1 VIISEQERNRIL
13 RLHRGDFIL
22 KESNES
28 VRNKLKSNLKKIVDI
43 ILKYI
48 EKDIVRELNKEAK
61 GEEGELIK
69 TFISEDNLIELTLN
83 TWKPYLTKIVE
94 NRLNCISNNDLKT
107 QYMLDFIKDARRIV
121 DDKIK
126 NMGWIRKKLLKGMFT
141 MSGMDIEDINFGDT
155 YIGEDGITYLNDGLE
170 KTIKKISST
179 IIRVVMGQEGGRI
192 SRAAEEITG
201 KLNRGCSELEAK
213 KWGQRKGEMES
224 VDRTKIIGKVDKN
237 KISNFLMANV
247 REVGNNVIEILKT

>member
-1 VIISEQERNRIL
+1 MIISEQERNRIL

-22 KESNES
+22 KEGNESNEA
-28 VRNKLKSNLKKIVDI
+28 VRNLLKSNLKKMVDI
-43 ILKYI
+43 ILTYL
-48 EKDIVRELNKEAK
+48 EKDILKELNKEAEGK
-61 GEEGELIK
+61 EGELIK

-94 NRLNCISNNDLKT
+94 DRLNCISNNDLKT

-126 NMGWIRKKLLKGMFT
+126 NMGWIRKKLLKGMFAV
-141 MSGMDIEDINFGDT
+141 SGMDAEDINFDA
-155 YIGEDGITYLNDGLE
+155 ESESVRQKHSLQRLM
-170 KTIKKISST
+170 KKITST
-179 IIRVVMGQEGGRI
+179 TIRVMMGQEGGRI

-201 KLNRGCSELEAK
+201 KSSRGSSELVAK
-213 KWGQRKGEMES
+213 TMGQRKGEMDS

-247 REVGNNVIEILKT
+247 REVGNHVVELLKT